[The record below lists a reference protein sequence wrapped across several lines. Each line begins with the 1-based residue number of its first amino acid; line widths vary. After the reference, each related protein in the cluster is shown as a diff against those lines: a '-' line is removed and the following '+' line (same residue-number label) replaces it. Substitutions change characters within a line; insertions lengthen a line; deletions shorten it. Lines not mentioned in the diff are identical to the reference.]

1 MRVLIVDKEPN
12 DRSALANALATRKDV
27 EAFDSADNISEALEK
42 LQQEEYDVVL
52 LDSPI
57 PEISEVELLG
67 LLEKRNRPVPALII
81 VTTRRQPAID
91 EIAVHYSLK
100 PFSSERT
107 HEDLA
112 LATGRKAHEQK
123 ATLIPQLRIP
133 AANPSKIAIAM
144 EGRVLLID
152 PAEVIAVEAEGNYVL
167 LVRSSG
173 SHLVRG
179 CISTLAE
186 KLLPYGFI
194 QIHRCVLVNS
204 CWVHGIHPRSTGEY
218 LLCTRG
224 GKEYPVSRTYKQ
236 NLRSLAPLWLGS
248 GGLLAERPGVTN
260 AFVAG
265 PALLR
270 AEYSPSSACR
280 RRGCR

>member
-12 DRSALANALATRKDV
+12 DRSALANALATRTDI
-27 EAFDSADNISEALEK
+27 EALDSAENISEALDK
-42 LQQEEYDVVL
+42 LQKDDYDVVL

-57 PEISEVELLG
+57 REISEAELFG
-67 LLEKRNRPVPALII
+67 LLKERNRAVPAVII
-81 VTTRRQPAID
+81 VTTRSQPAIPAID
-91 EIAVHYSLK
+91 DLAVHCSLK
-100 PFSSERT
+100 PFSSEGP
-107 HEDLA
+107 HEDLT
-112 LATGRKAHEQK
+112 LAEDRKAHEQK

-133 AANPSKIAIAM
+133 AANLSKIAIAI

-204 CWVHGIHPRSTGEY
+204 SWVHGIHPRSTGEY

-236 NLRSLAPLWLGS
+236 NLRSLAPLWIGS
-248 GGLLAERPGVTN
+248 DVLFAE
-260 AFVAG
+260 
-265 PALLR
+265 
-270 AEYSPSSACR
+270 
-280 RRGCR
+280 

>member
-12 DRSALANALATRKDV
+12 DRSALANALATRKDI
-27 EAFDSADNISEALEK
+27 EAFDSAENISEALEK

-57 PEISEVELLG
+57 PEVSEVELLG
-67 LLEKRNRPVPALII
+67 ILKKRNRPLPAVII
-81 VTTRRQPAID
+81 VTTRRQPAIAAID
-91 EIAVHYSLK
+91 EIVVHYSLK

-107 HEDLA
+107 HEDPA
-112 LATGRKAHEQK
+112 LATGRKPHEQK
-123 ATLIPQLRIP
+123 AALAPQSKIP

-144 EGRVLLID
+144 EGKVLLID

-194 QIHRCVLVNS
+194 QIHRCVLVNA

-236 NLRSLAPLWLGS
+236 NLRSLAPLWIGS
-248 GGLLAERPGVTN
+248 DVLFAE
-260 AFVAG
+260 
-265 PALLR
+265 
-270 AEYSPSSACR
+270 
-280 RRGCR
+280 

>member
-1 MRVLIVDKEPN
+1 MRVLIVDKERN
-12 DRSALANALATRKDV
+12 DRSGLANVLATRKDI
-27 EAFDSADNISEALEK
+27 EAFDSAENISEALDK
-42 LQQEEYDVVL
+42 LQKEEYDVVL

-57 PEISEVELLG
+57 PEISEAELLA
-67 LLEKRNRPVPALII
+67 LLKKRNRPVPAVII
-81 VTTRRQPAID
+81 FTTRRQPAVAAVD
-91 EIAVHYSLK
+91 EPNVHHVLK
-100 PFSSERT
+100 PFSSERI
-107 HEDLA
+107 HEALTLA
-112 LATGRKAHEQK
+112 IGRSAHERKA
-123 ATLIPQLRIP
+123 TPVPQLRIP

-167 LVRSSG
+167 LVRSAG

-218 LLCTRG
+218 LLCTRV

-236 NLRSLAPLWLGS
+236 
-248 GGLLAERPGVTN
+248 
-260 AFVAG
+260 
-265 PALLR
+265 
-270 AEYSPSSACR
+270 
-280 RRGCR
+280 

>member
-1 MRVLIVDKEPN
+1 MRVLIFDKEPN
-12 DRSALANALATRKDV
+12 DRSALANALATRKDI
-27 EAFDSADNISEALEK
+27 EAFDSAENISEALDK
-42 LQQEEYDVVL
+42 LQKEEYDVVL
-52 LDSPI
+52 LDSPV
-57 PEISEVELLG
+57 PDVSEVELLG
-67 LLEKRNRPVPALII
+67 LLKERNSPVPAVI
-81 VTTRRQPAID
+81 VITTRRQPAIATID
-91 EIAVHYSLK
+91 EPAVHYPLK

-107 HEDLA
+107 HDALPLA
-112 LATGRKAHEQK
+112 RGRKAHEQK
-123 ATLIPQLRIP
+123 ASLTPQLRIP

-204 CWVHGIHPRSTGEY
+204 GWVHGIHPRSTGEY

-236 NLRSLAPLWLGS
+236 NLRSLAPLWIGS
-248 GGLLAERPGVTN
+248 DVLFAE
-260 AFVAG
+260 
-265 PALLR
+265 
-270 AEYSPSSACR
+270 
-280 RRGCR
+280 